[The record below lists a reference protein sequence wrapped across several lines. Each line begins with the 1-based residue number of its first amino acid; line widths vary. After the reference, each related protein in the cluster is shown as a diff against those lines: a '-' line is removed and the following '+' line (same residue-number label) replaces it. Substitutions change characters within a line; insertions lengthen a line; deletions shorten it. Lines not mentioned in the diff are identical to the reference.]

1 MSTIGRKTWL
11 AALSLLVAAGVNV
24 KADETPAA
32 AGSLLKLKA
41 GTCTFTILDSQGVNP
56 LPGMQLV
63 LAAPADGAVAVKS
76 VTDNAGACAVE
87 IPQGRYVMSVQGMD
101 LAILEASTD
110 QTLSECRIVLPEEA
124 MVMGGADAAA
134 TPADEKSSKK
144 AGGFWLASGG
154 AMKPFVIGT
163 VVVLAAAGG
172 GYAIY
177 ENNNDD
183 NDDDGGSNNGGST
196 PPPTTTQAERRSSRP
211 STPTPPP
218 VSP

>member
-1 MSTIGRKTWL
+1 MSTNGRKTWL
-11 AALSLLVAAGVNV
+11 AALSLLVAASMGV

-41 GTCTFTILDSQGVNP
+41 GTCTFTILDAQGVNP

-63 LAAPADGAVAVKS
+63 LASPADGTVAAKT
-76 VTDNAGACAVE
+76 VTDNAGACALD
-87 IPQGRYVMSVQGMD
+87 IAQGRYVMSVQGMD

-110 QTLSECRIVLPEEA
+110 QTLTECRIVLPDEA
-124 MVMGGADAAA
+124 MVVGGEDTTTAP
-134 TPADEKSSKK
+134 TEEKSTKK

-154 AMKPFVIGT
+154 SMQPFVIGT

-172 GYAIY
+172 GYAVY

-183 NDDDGGSNNGGST
+183 NDDDGGADKGGGNT
-196 PPPTTTQAERRSSRP
+196 PPPTTTRTERRVSR
-211 STPTPPP
+211 PTPPP